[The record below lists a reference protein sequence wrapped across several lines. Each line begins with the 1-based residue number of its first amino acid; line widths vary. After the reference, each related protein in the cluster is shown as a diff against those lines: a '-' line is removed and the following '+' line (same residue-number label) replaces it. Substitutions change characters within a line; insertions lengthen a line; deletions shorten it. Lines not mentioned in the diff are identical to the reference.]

1 MYDAILKHL
10 EDPACSHLKP
20 LIYDIVSTMQNL
32 ENELKNRMAYTYQ
45 ANTTPTPAPV
55 VYRDTVTVALAPAEE
70 HHTLVPPLGKPS
82 PV

>member
-32 ENELKNRMAYTYQ
+32 ENELKNRIDRTA
-45 ANTTPTPAPV
+45 TPFTIDLGSPTVSLQGTVVQPV
-55 VYRDTVTVALAPAEE
+55 GEE
-70 HHTLVPPLGKPS
+70 HHTIVPPLGKPS